1 MRGMRLD
8 RHVLPVSGLVVF
20 GSGAAGFWYCRPRN
34 GQVHPLA
41 VTPVLD
47 WLIPVGIVTALAFG
61 GALIVSSVLS

>member
-1 MRGMRLD
+1 MFYL
-8 RHVLPVSGLVVF
+8 VSGLVVF

-61 GALIVSSVLS
+61 SALIVSSVLS